1 MLYEEEITANP
12 IAVIVRARGKKNKG
26 TPSTEV
32 KDGAGLRH
40 AQFSPPG
47 WRLPRCS
54 PPTTLPCQ
62 EGFQWVPPSCPS
74 SCTATGGSGSR
85 RANPTASRPLANVPL
100 RAARRYPDELGS
112 RFRGYE
118 VTSSWPY

>member
-62 EGFQWVPPSCPS
+62 EGFPWGAPVL
-74 SCTATGGSGSR
+74 
-85 RANPTASRPLANVPL
+85 PLIL
-100 RAARRYPDELGS
+100 HGHRWLGFKAGKPHCQQTFS
-112 RFRGYE
+112 KCALTCHKAIPR
-118 VTSSWPY
+118 